1 VASRAPRVE
10 AWGAGR
16 RPGHGAAA
24 LCVCLTLAALPP
36 QAAAAAVDP
45 YPGVGRA
52 YLVRVNGQTLWEHA
66 ADQAV
71 APASL
76 TKMLTGLLVIEA
88 GRADEVVTASPRA
101 AQATGSRLG
110 LRAGERYTVD
120 TLLQATLLAS
130 GNDACRA
137 LAEWRD
143 GTEAAFVARMNRRA
157 AELGLRQTRFV
168 NACGHDAEGHV
179 STAGDLATLAEAAMG
194 EPRFAAIVRRTGA
207 SLATVDGS
215 RRFQVTNR
223 NALVGRLQG
232 AVGVKSGFTPAAGKC
247 VVAWAERGAS
257 RVLLVLL
264 GAKDRWWDAHALVE
278 RAFDHVAA
286 AR

>member
-1 VASRAPRVE
+1 MVRRAVI
-10 AWGAGR
+10 R
-16 RPGHGAAA
+16 RWLHAAA
-24 LCVCLTLAALPP
+24 LC
-36 QAAAAAVDP
+36 AAASFPAASFLAPSTSVAAATDP
-45 YPGVGRA
+45 FPQVGRA
-52 YLVRVNGQTLWEHA
+52 YLVRVDGETIWEHEGA
-66 ADQAV
+66 RPL

-76 TKMLTGLLVIEA
+76 TKVLTALLVIEA
-88 GRADEVVTASPRA
+88 GRPDALVTASARA

-110 LRAGERYTVD
+110 LRAGERFTVD
-120 TLLQATLLAS
+120 TLLQATLLGS

-157 AELGLRQTRFV
+157 SELGLRDTRFA

-179 STAGDLATLAEAAMG
+179 STARDLAALAEVAMR
-194 EPRFAAIVRRTGA
+194 EPRFAAIVRRTGV
-207 SLATVDGS
+207 SLATADGA

-223 NALVGRLQG
+223 NALVGRLDG
-232 AVGVKSGFTPAAGKC
+232 AIGVKSGFTPAAGKC
-247 VVAWAERGAS
+247 VIAWAERGAK

-264 GAKDRWWDAHALVE
+264 GAQDRWWDAHALVD
-278 RAFDHVAA
+278 RAFTHATT